1 MSADRRARI
10 GDAAY
15 AVGLLAVAGIV
26 LHEAQKL
33 PPAPFDPLGPGTVPS
48 WICWGLIALA
58 LAMLANLAAGRDL
71 GRAQQ
76 SMVIGLGGADAEH
89 RPRPW
94 VAVALFLITA
104 GYMAALSVRG
114 IGFMIA
120 TFGYLLAAGA
130 LLSGFNRGKLLPV
143 AIVAAVMAVVLEVTF
158 RRLFQLDLP

>member
-1 MSADRRARI
+1 MGRPGRI

-15 AVGLLAVAGIV
+15 AVALLAVAGIV
-26 LHEAQKL
+26 LREAQKL
-33 PPAPFDPLGPGTVPS
+33 PPAPFDPLGPGTVPI
-48 WICWGLIALA
+48 WICWGLIGLA

-94 VAVALFLITA
+94 IAAALFGLTVA
-104 GYMAALSVRG
+104 YMAALSVRG
-114 IGFMIA
+114 IGFMLA
-120 TFGYLLAAGA
+120 TFGYLLLAGA
-130 LLSGFNRGKLLPV
+130 LLSGLQRNKLLPV
-143 AIVAAVMAVVLEVTF
+143 AIVAAVMAILLEVAF